1 MKLILINNV
10 NRFMFMNAILGNEIL
25 TFILIVLFAAFDF
38 WTVKNI
44 TGRMLVNLRWWSE
57 IDEHGNEQWIFE
69 SNDKSENVGATDSF
83 VFWTALY
90 VTPVIWSLFAIM
102 DLLSFKFFWLNV
114 CAINIVLSSSN
125 VMGYYR
131 C

>member
-1 MKLILINNV
+1 
-10 NRFMFMNAILGNEIL
+10 MFMNAFLGQDIF
-25 TFILIVLFAAFDF
+25 TFIIIVLFAAFDF

-44 TGRMLVNLRWWSE
+44 TGRILVNLRWWSE
-57 IDEHGNEQWIFE
+57 IDEHGNEKWIFE
-69 SNDKSENVGATDSF
+69 SNEKAESVGATDSF

-90 VTPVIWSLFAIM
+90 ATPVIWIFFALM

-114 CAINIVLSSSN
+114 CAINFVLTSSN
-125 VMGYYR
+125 LVGYYK